1 MEWSAAFRFVERSA
15 AFRFVEW
22 SAAFRAAALRA
33 ADVLEPTAKEGA
45 ARRAAVMTLLVN
57 RHIANVLAHGA
68 PAPSRLCDT
77 HRHHPADEIRD
88 GRPSRFS
95 RIILS
100 FVNQLDTKSRVAPG
114 RAEVFPVPR

>member
-88 GRPSRFS
+88 GRRAVSRGLFYNKTPSYDTEH
-95 RIILS
+95 LS
-100 FVNQLDTKSRVAPG
+100 TG
-114 RAEVFPVPR
+114 